1 MAFSTLLFGI
11 IIYLRR
17 NIYHSY
23 HIQLNCWC
31 QFVKEPLIL
40 LQFSISL
47 SPPLSPPDT
56 CRGSPDPEAR
66 KTDGAPSLLLGFYP
80 TVSAG
85 PRGGRNFA
93 PKHIC
98 ESLKMR

>member
-1 MAFSTLLFGI
+1 MDFSTLLFGI

-17 NIYHSY
+17 NIYHRY

-31 QFVKEPLIL
+31 QFVKEPLIF
-40 LQFSISL
+40 LQFSSISL
-47 SPPLSPPDT
+47 SPALSPLDT
-56 CRGSPDPEAR
+56 GSPDPEAR
-66 KTDGAPSLLLGFYP
+66 KTDGTPSLLSGFYP

-85 PRGGRNFA
+85 PHRGRNFG